1 MYDKPRFLLAGDRG
15 LLVELGAAIDPEIN
29 RKVRQ
34 TFLSLEKMP
43 IHGVTE
49 AIPTYRSIL
58 FFYDPLRIN
67 AERLKKEILDREKK
81 LDKLEIPPPDTIEI
95 QVAYGDD
102 FGPDLE
108 FVAHHNKLS
117 PEEVIQIHTS
127 GTYLIYMLGFTPG
140 FPFLGGLS
148 ERIFT
153 PRLENPRLVVPAGS
167 VGIAK
172 NQTGIYP
179 IDSPGGWQLIGKT
192 PIKLYDPTGSPPIL
206 LKAGNYLRFKRISRE
221 EFHEIA
227 RTYKDE

>member
-15 LLVELGAAIDPEIN
+15 FLVEFGASINPEIN
-29 RKVRQ
+29 QKVRQ
-34 TFLSLEKMP
+34 IFLSLEKMS
-43 IHGVTE
+43 IEGVTE
-49 AIPTYRSIL
+49 VIPTYRSIL
-58 FFYDPLRIN
+58 IFYNPSQSDP
-67 AERLKKEILDREKK
+67 ERLKTRILDRENN
-81 LDKLEIPPPDTIEI
+81 LDKWDIPPPETVEI

-108 FVAHHNKLS
+108 FVAQHNKLT

-127 GTYLIYMLGFTPG
+127 GTYLIYMIGFTPG

-148 ERIFT
+148 EKIFT
-153 PRLENPRLVVPAGS
+153 PRLEKPRLSVPAGS

-192 PIKLYDPTGSPPIL
+192 PIKLYDPTGSSPIL
-206 LKAGNYLRFKRISRE
+206 LKAGNYLKFKRISRE

-227 RTYKDE
+227 KRYKD